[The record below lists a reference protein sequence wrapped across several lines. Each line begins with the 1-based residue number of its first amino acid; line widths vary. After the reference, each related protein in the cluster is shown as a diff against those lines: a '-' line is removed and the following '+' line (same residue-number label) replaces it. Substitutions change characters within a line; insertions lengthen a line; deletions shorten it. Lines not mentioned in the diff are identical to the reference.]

1 MFLCHKV
8 FHVREN
14 RVEPGTI
21 MFSAGLFLCGLYYWR
36 HVGRHLA
43 FTAMAESK
51 FFAAGSSE
59 SESSA
64 SEDEQPVVA
73 KQTTISTK

>member
-1 MFLCHKV
+1 M
-8 FHVREN
+8 
-14 RVEPGTI
+14 EPGTI
-21 MFSAGLFLCGLYYWR
+21 MFSAALFLCGLYYQR
-36 HVGRHLA
+36 HVGRHLVLYR
-43 FTAMAESK
+43 AMAESK

-73 KQTTISTK
+73 KQTTISRK

>member
-1 MFLCHKV
+1 M
-8 FHVREN
+8 REN
-14 RVEPGTI
+14 RAKPGTI
-21 MFSAGLFLCGLYYWR
+21 VFSAGLLLCGLYRR
-36 HVGRHLA
+36 HVGRHRESPSCSSQN
-43 FTAMAESK
+43 MAESK
-51 FFAAGSSE
+51 FFAAGSSD

>member
-1 MFLCHKV
+1 MK
-8 FHVREN
+8 
-14 RVEPGTI
+14 PGTSTNSV
-21 MFSAGLFLCGLYYWR
+21 FRWSVVEWALLPETRGPPSCSSR
-36 HVGRHLA
+36 R
-43 FTAMAESK
+43 MAESK
-51 FFAAGSSE
+51 FFAAGSSD

>member
-1 MFLCHKV
+1 MWALLPETRGPPFCSLQ
-8 FHVREN
+8 N
-14 RVEPGTI
+14 
-21 MFSAGLFLCGLYYWR
+21 
-36 HVGRHLA
+36 
-43 FTAMAESK
+43 MAESK
-51 FFAAGSSE
+51 FFAAGSSD